1 MLIYTLMGLAILWM
15 MVPANEPAPIPT
27 HEVWVAVNF
36 GYPTRDCFGRGRI
49 CRLEPISDSTAA
61 RPEWTEAIAVLRSE
75 PEGGLSFFLWPPGI
89 SELVYREQF
98 PNDTFLLDSVFLLPD
113 TLRSLLGQE
122 NPMRALP
129 AGSYPLLRRSEH
141 RHQVPFPSL
150 QPSYHEEE

>member
-1 MLIYTLMGLAILWM
+1 MLIYTLLWLAISWM

-49 CRLEPISDSTAA
+49 CRLEPIPDSTAA

-75 PEGGLSFFLWPPGI
+75 PEGGLSFSLWPPGI

-98 PNDTFLLDSVFLLPD
+98 PNDSFLLDAVFPLPD
-113 TLRSLLGQE
+113 TLLSLLGNE
-122 NPMRALP
+122 NTMRALP
-129 AGSYPLLRRSEH
+129 AGSYPLNHSAGNRYTV
-141 RHQVPFPSL
+141 QFPML
-150 QPSYHEEE
+150 QSSYHEED